1 LLNQYVFKDIKSFVY
16 ASVISAVNVQ
26 DTLFSSFKS
35 LREFTFYIPSMRE
48 YLKSQNLTWSFSLNS
63 DVKIDLNNKTQLEDP
78 LNKELHFKLAVI
90 DVYGDYA
97 FPESDF
103 CLYKDFPHDQLV
115 FPVITT
121 QKDVECSCSLVWL
134 LQYWPYYKN
143 PQEMNTTSV
152 RQCFVNNK
160 NFTQLFNECN
170 FEERIN
176 SCNIPIGQCEY
187 TPDISFLNCTNIPE
201 ISEVTGESAS
211 TIETLLI
218 RPRLPVT
225 LDLSLNLTGF
235 ETKLTDNYQIYLQNF
250 KSFNFL
256 ENPFSALRKSGNL
269 LYLDDMSFAFGLASG
284 FDLSLNC
291 IFWSALDFKPI
302 FSSFESLFIERNVK
316 FLNRVCPLV
325 FQNSNI
331 KRLIINSL
339 SVDNNLIFIP
349 VIGNNF
355 NSTNNITYLNSNI
368 ESFEVYRSSLRTLD
382 QSLLNPYVFERIRKF
397 IYYSSTSNLSIN
409 KNLFE
414 NLLMLKELSLFVPS
428 VDDYIKYESFDWI
441 LSLNPNVFINP
452 ENESQLLDE
461 ASKDKQFKLKM
472 TDTSEKYAFPE
483 RDYCLYNDFPHYK
496 LIYPIINVAPDLE
509 CTCSLLRLTQ
519 YAAYYKDQNEI
530 KTYST
535 RKCLSNP
542 NFSNLVKQCNF
553 AAKALECDRCS
564 FYPFP
569 DLTLDCNDVTDL
581 ESLNFFKA
589 SAIKTLKIRPKN
601 RVIFDGNLNTNGQ
614 ERKFLDNYEI
624 YLENFEGFRF
634 STSLLNSIGKKPY
647 LLRIKDSNF
656 NFYLNGN
663 NTLSSPCIF
672 NSPLDNRPLLS
683 DFEIVRLEKD
693 VDTSLIQCPL
703 MFQNA
708 NMKRFILNSQSET
721 NKLIFRPLL
730 SSFPNSEN
738 TVEQLNSRIESF
750 EIYNSELKYF
760 DSQILNRYIFKD
772 IKSLTYLSLISNI
785 NFQDDLFVP
794 FKSLKELNFYV
805 PNLELYLRN
814 QDLMWSLSLNS
825 DVKVDLKN
833 KTQLESDESKN
844 NQFKLNVV
852 DIGGSY
858 LFPEKDFCLFTD
870 FPHSQS
876 VFPIINTVSNLSC
889 TCSLLWVIQYAPYYK
904 NQSEIRTNSVR
915 NCLDDP
921 DFDQNIIDC
930 DFEQKIKICDSI
942 TSTTPSRPAITTSTS
957 TTTTQTPSSGL
968 EGGAIAGIVIGSL
981 GGVTII
987 TIGGYFLYKYIKK
1000 SKIMPG
1006 ADQEMK
1012 TY

>member
-1 LLNQYVFKDIKSFVY
+1 MNKNVLVIFLSFLLYNSSSGQTTEFPENNACEYIEIISYLNCSNFVDLSEVNGNSLGSS
-16 ASVISAVNVQ
+16 SVEKLVIRPLV
-26 DTLFSSFKS
+26 S
-35 LREFTFYIPSMRE
+35 LRLDSK
-48 YLKSQNLTWSFSLNS
+48 LNLDDF
-63 DVKIDLNNKTQLEDP
+63 EDI
-78 LNKELHFKLAVI
+78 LTDK
-90 DVYGDYA
+90 Y
-97 FPESDF
+97 
-103 CLYKDFPHDQLV
+103 
-115 FPVITT
+115 
-121 QKDVECSCSLVWL
+121 
-134 LQYWPYYKN
+134 
-143 PQEMNTTSV
+143 
-152 RQCFVNNK
+152 
-160 NFTQLFNECN
+160 
-170 FEERIN
+170 
-176 SCNIPIGQCEY
+176 
-187 TPDISFLNCTNIPE
+187 
-201 ISEVTGESAS
+201 EVT
-211 TIETLLI
+211 
-218 RPRLPVT
+218 
-225 LDLSLNLTGF
+225 
-235 ETKLTDNYQIYLQNF
+235 LQNF
-250 KSFNFL
+250 KSINFA
-256 ENPFSALRKSGNL
+256 ENPFAKLRKRENL
-269 LYLDDMSFAFGLASG
+269 LHLDEMNFEFVLTNDTE
-284 FDLSLNC
+284 LSKRC
-291 IFWSALDFKPI
+291 IFGGLSDYKPLL
-302 FSSFESLFIERNVK
+302 SSFESVFLDDNIK
-316 FLNRVCPLV
+316 FTDRVCPLV

-331 KRLIINSL
+331 KRLIVNSVLETNTLTFAPLISNILGLNLTNDL
-339 SVDNNLIFIP
+339 SV
-349 VIGNNF
+349 
-355 NSTNNITYLNSNI
+355 LNSNV
-368 ESFEVYRSSLRTLD
+368 ESFEIYRSNLRLLD
-382 QSLLNPYVFERIRKF
+382 RSLLNPYVFDKLKQF
-397 IYYSSTSNLSIN
+397 AFHSTTSTLAIQKDVFQN
-409 KNLFE
+409 FT
-414 NLLMLKELSLFVPS
+414 MLKELSLFVPS

-553 AAKALECDRCS
+553 AAKALECDLCS

-921 DFDQNIIDC
+921 DFDQNIINC
-930 DFEQKIKICDSI
+930 DFEQKINECQKCTFDASQAFLNCENVQNLESLNIFQADSVKTLRIRPKDKILFDENLN
-942 TSTTPSRPAITTSTS
+942 
-957 TTTTQTPSSGL
+957 L
-968 EGGAIAGIVIGSL
+968 EGIL
-981 GGVTII
+981 F
-987 TIGGYFLYKYIKK
+987 YFI
-1000 SKIMPG
+1000 
-1006 ADQEMK
+1006 
-1012 TY
+1012 